1 MKKIMSFKLTI
12 VVVILVLIGILM
24 PGGSVPSIGIPGMD
38 KVVHFGMFFMLTGT
52 FYFEYLM
59 KYKRLPRAIY
69 VIPVIGAFAFSTEVM
84 QLFASSRSY
93 DLKDLLMD
101 IIGCI
106 VASGIWIGT
115 MKLRG
120 KNREIKTEK

>member
-24 PGGSVPSIGIPGMD
+24 PGGSVPSVGIPGMD
-38 KVVHFGMFFMLTGT
+38 KVVHFGMFFTLTGT

-69 VIPVIGAFAFSTEVM
+69 VIPVIGVFAFSTEVI

-93 DLKDLLMD
+93 DLKDLLVDM
-101 IIGCI
+101 IGCI
-106 VASGIWIGT
+106 VATGIWTSAI
-115 MKLRG
+115 KLRN
-120 KNREIKTEK
+120 KKMEK